1 MTHSLFLVL
10 LVVSLIVAAAG
21 NVLGLVTAFQESIVL
36 GILCFLFPIALLV
49 FYAMKWKRPAVR
61 LAFRLSIFGLLGL
74 LLSSLGLGY
83 SSGASLDL
91 DQLAIDDAMEA
102 DQTELATAPESEALP
117 AIVATPIPP
126 SESPCEYEQ
135 CMNIG
140 YAATKQKDYGTA
152 LINFRRAL
160 GHRPNDPFATKAI
173 HNLEVAMGTAPI
185 LEPTEE

>member
-1 MTHSLFLVL
+1 MRLACRLFLL
-10 LVVSLIVAAAG
+10 
-21 NVLGLVTAFQESIVL
+21 
-36 GILCFLFPIALLV
+36 
-49 FYAMKWKRPAVR
+49 
-61 LAFRLSIFGLLGL
+61 GLLGI
-74 LLSSLGLGY
+74 LLSSLGLV
-83 SSGASLDL
+83 SSLGVSLDL
-91 DQLAIDDAMEA
+91 DPSMVDDAMEA
-102 DQTELATAPESEALP
+102 EKTELATAPEGEALP

-173 HNLEVAMGTAPI
+173 HNLEVAMGTVPA
-185 LEPTEE
+185 TESTAE

>member
-1 MTHSLFLVL
+1 MTQSLFLVL
-10 LVVSLIVAAAG
+10 LVVSVIVATVG
-21 NVLGLVTAFQESIVL
+21 NVLGLVTAFQENIVL
-36 GILCFLFPIALLV
+36 GLLCFLFPIAILA

-74 LLSSLGLGY
+74 LLSLLGLGY

-91 DQLAIDDAMEA
+91 DQLVIDDAMEA
-102 DQTELATAPESEALP
+102 EKTELATVPESEVLP

-126 SESPCEYEQ
+126 SESPCDYEQ

-140 YAATKQKDYGTA
+140 YAATAQKDYDTA

-160 GHRPNDPFATKAI
+160 GHRPDDPFATKAI
-173 HNLEVAMGTAPI
+173 HNLEVAMGTV
-185 LEPTEE
+185 PTPESTAE